1 MGESSGKQSYISIE
15 GGKMVRVE
23 RKKKKNKKQHPAA
36 SCLMTSVSTVPGLMQ
51 LFSLA
56 SAGLVPP
63 CVCFPKLCVILR
75 GGEEQGGKILRISGG
90 S

>member
-23 RKKKKNKKQHPAA
+23 REKKKTTPCSKLSDDISVHCSRLDAA
-36 SCLMTSVSTVPGLMQ
+36 AL
-51 LFSLA
+51 LA

-63 CVCFPKLCVILR
+63 CVC
-75 GGEEQGGKILRISGG
+75 
-90 S
+90 